1 MVLWLRL
8 VVDPI
13 QKINPVNIQGH
24 LPSPK
29 TNMELETKPLGKGI
43 YQICQNLHWIVGF
56 EMFVFKSAKYLD
68 VLPKNKRLP
77 FFSSYKMTKG
87 FHALKG
93 LLRSEYLEP
102 DRWSPRRADTVKP

>member
-1 MVLWLRL
+1 MVLWLRF

-24 LPSPK
+24 LPPPK
-29 TNMELETKPLGKGI
+29 TNMEPETKPLGKGI
-43 YQICQNLHWIVGF
+43 CQICQNLHWILGF
-56 EMFVFKSAKYLD
+56 EMFVFKSAKCSIFYRKTSASLFFH
-68 VLPKNKRLP
+68 KR
-77 FFSSYKMTKG
+77 

-102 DRWSPRRADTVKP
+102 DR